1 MLNIAIVEDE
11 SAHADLLVQ
20 YIGEWL
26 EKNHIRCQFRK
37 FPNAGSFLFEWEENR
52 VWDALFLDI
61 QMPGINGVEL
71 ARRIRTQDHGVA
83 IVFTT
88 GITDYLQEGYEV
100 AALHYLVKPLDKQ
113 KVAICMERIVDG
125 REHAGDEPVCLVET
139 EGASMRIRTKDITYI
154 EAFSHETEVHETEAA
169 YRVREGIGVWQERL
183 SDSGLFVLCH
193 RSYLVNLL
201 HVARIDK
208 TEVILDGGERIPLS
222 RRSYRAVHEAFIR
235 FYSRKRGGM

>member
-1 MLNIAIVEDE
+1 
-11 SAHADLLVQ
+11 
-20 YIGEWL
+20 
-26 EKNHIRCQFRK
+26 
-37 FPNAGSFLFEWEENR
+37 
-52 VWDALFLDI
+52 
-61 QMPGINGVEL
+61 
-71 ARRIRTQDHGVA
+71 
-83 IVFTT
+83 
-88 GITDYLQEGYEV
+88 
-100 AALHYLVKPLDKQ
+100 
-113 KVAICMERIVDG
+113 
-125 REHAGDEPVCLVET
+125 
-139 EGASMRIRTKDITYI
+139 MRIRTKDITYI